1 VNIGLMEYV
10 ELQCLGARVDG
21 DDLGRRGG
29 AGPADAKAFVF
40 GNRTLMV
47 PTVTDPAKHSVYA
60 IKGETDERVLQ
71 KDGKFL
77 GSARIVARPKFYSLD
92 TADGVAYS
100 KIALLHGSDCLASTV
115 IQECVRYNDPAKRCR
130 FCAIGLS
137 LDRGATIH
145 TKTPQQLAEVAAAA
159 KALDGARHVT
169 LTSGSTD
176 PPDAGALYLGKC
188 ARAIHQACDLPVEI
202 QFEPPR
208 DKAVFAEL
216 RRLGVEDVGMHV
228 ESFDEAARARFTPG
242 KAASASVD
250 DYFTAFENALTV
262 FGKNRVST
270 FIICGLGEDEEL
282 TKTMCR
288 RAAAM
293 GVYPYLAPLRPMQG
307 TFMAKA
313 KPPEPAYLYRM
324 VTAVGAMLR
333 EYGLSSKQS
342 GAGCVRCR
350 ACSALQFVE

>member
-1 VNIGLMEYV
+1 MNIGLMEYI

-21 DDLGRRGG
+21 GDLGRRGG

-40 GNRTLMV
+40 GDRPLMV
-47 PTVTDPAKHSVYA
+47 PTLTGPAKHSAYA
-60 IKGETDERVLQ
+60 LKGEDDERVLQ
-71 KDGKFL
+71 KDGRFL
-77 GSARIVARPKFYSLD
+77 GTARAVARPKFYGLD
-92 TADGVAYS
+92 TADGVSYA

-115 IQECVRYNDPAKRCR
+115 VQECARYNEPAKRCR

-137 LDRGATIH
+137 LARGATIH

-159 KALDGARHVT
+159 KALDGVRHVT
-169 LTSGSTD
+169 LTSGSSD
-176 PPDAGALYLGKC
+176 PPDEGALYLGKC
-188 ARAIHQACDLPVEI
+188 ARAIRQSADLPVEI

-208 DKAVFAEL
+208 DTAVFAEL
-216 RRLGVEDVGMHV
+216 RRLGVGDVGLHI
-228 ESFDEAARARFTPG
+228 ESFDQAARERFTPG
-242 KAASASVD
+242 KAAVSVD
-250 DYFTAFENALTV
+250 DYFAAFDAALAV

-270 FIICGLGEDEEL
+270 FVICGLGEDEEL
-282 TKTMCR
+282 TKSLCR

-313 KPPEPAYLYRM
+313 SPPEPAYLYRV

>member
-1 VNIGLMEYV
+1 MTIGLREYI

-40 GNRTLMV
+40 DGQPLMV
-47 PTVTDPAKHSVYA
+47 PTLTGPATCSDYA
-60 IKGETDERVLQ
+60 IKGETGERVLQ

-77 GSARIVARPKFYSLD
+77 GTIRILPRPKFYGLD
-92 TADGVAYS
+92 TADGVPYS
-100 KIALLHGSDCLASTV
+100 KIALLHGADCLASTV

-137 LDRGATIH
+137 LERGATIH

-176 PPDAGALYLGKC
+176 PPDAGALYLGTC
-188 ARAIHQACDLPVEI
+188 ARAIRQSADLPVEI

-216 RRLGVEDVGMHV
+216 KRLGVADVGMHI
-228 ESFDEAARARFTPG
+228 ESFDQAARERYTPG
-242 KAASASVD
+242 KSAVSVD
-250 DYFTAFENALTV
+250 DYFAAFENAVAV

-270 FIICGLGEDEEL
+270 FVICGLGEDEDL
-282 TKTMCR
+282 TKAMCR
-288 RAAAM
+288 QAAAM

-313 KPPEPAYLYRM
+313 KPPDPAYLYRM

-333 EYGLSSKQS
+333 EYGLNSRKS

>member
-1 VNIGLMEYV
+1 MEYV

-40 GNRTLMV
+40 DGRTLMV
-47 PTVTDPAKHSVYA
+47 PTVTGPAKHSVYA
-60 IKGETDERVLQ
+60 IRGEEGERVLQ
-71 KDGKFL
+71 KDGRFL
-77 GSARIVARPKFYSLD
+77 GTARIVTRPKFYGLD
-92 TADGVAYS
+92 TADGVPYF

-115 IQECVRYNDPAKRCR
+115 VQECVRYNDPAKRCR

-137 LDRGATIH
+137 LERGATIH

-169 LTSGSTD
+169 LTSGTTEPAD
-176 PPDAGALYLGKC
+176 DGALYLGRC
-188 ARAIHQACDLPVEI
+188 ARAIRQSADLPTEI

-216 RRLGVEDVGMHV
+216 RRMGVADVGMHI
-228 ESFDEAARARFTPG
+228 ESFDPAARARYTPG
-242 KAASASVD
+242 KAAVSVD
-250 DYFTAFENALTV
+250 DYFAAFEEAVAV

-270 FIICGLGEDEEL
+270 FVICGLGEDEEL

-293 GVYPYLAPLRPMQG
+293 GVYPYIAPLRPMRD

-313 KPPEPAYLYRM
+313 KPPDPAYLYRM
-324 VTAVGAMLR
+324 VTAVGGMLR
-333 EYGLSSKQS
+333 EYGLSSKHS